1 MTNDEVRALLRDC
14 RERLKSAYPIPEG
27 SDVDARLAMTIGLCL
42 GAIYEGLA
50 AEREGRPMKI
60 NNLAQSP
67 PGSAA

>member
-1 MTNDEVRALLRDC
+1 
-14 RERLKSAYPIPEG
+14 
-27 SDVDARLAMTIGLCL
+27 MTIGLCL

-60 NNLAQSP
+60 NLAQSP

>member
-14 RERLKSAYPIPEG
+14 RDRLTSAYPFPEG
-27 SDVDARLAMTIGLCL
+27 SDVDARLAMTIGLVL
-42 GAIYEGLA
+42 GLIYEGLA

-60 NNLAQSP
+60 GITP